1 MASHET
7 SGQKLIADANL
18 VAYFQS
24 SIDDV
29 ISHQSIDVEPQTAH
43 YLIQLLSF
51 LSRSENFYER
61 TTDGYQLK
69 PLALM
74 NADASREAS
83 PDARYQAFRRLTDV
97 SLFICGV
104 FSDSLNRKV
113 VGVDYH
119 TAMGESTYASLS
131 VELSYS
137 PLRALS
143 DVFYERSSK
152 FRDCADVSAE
162 VSDQDQSNSS
172 KDTLR
177 LYDVWLR
184 TGSQRALKQLFARHS
199 RFVSHGQPQATL
211 RALA

>member
-7 SGQKLIADANL
+7 SGQKLIANANL
-18 VAYFQS
+18 AENFQS
-24 SIDDV
+24 LIDDV

-43 YLIQLLSF
+43 YLVELLSF
-51 LSRSENFYER
+51 FSRSENFYER

-74 NADASREAS
+74 NADAAQDAS
-83 PDARYQAFRRLTDV
+83 PDARCQAFRRLGDV

-104 FSDSLNRKV
+104 FSGSVNRKV
-113 VGVDYH
+113 VDVDYH
-119 TAMGESTYASLS
+119 TAMGESTYASVS
-131 VELSYS
+131 DELSHS

-143 DVFYERSSK
+143 DVFSELSST
-152 FRDCADVSAE
+152 FRDCAEVLADVSG
-162 VSDQDQSNSS
+162 QDQSHSS

-184 TGSQRALKQLFARHS
+184 TGNQRALKQF
-199 RFVSHGQPQATL
+199 
-211 RALA
+211 RALGIHPLSASGNRKQH

>member
-1 MASHET
+1 MARHET
-7 SGQKLIADANL
+7 SGQKLITNANL
-18 VAYFQS
+18 VEYFQS

-43 YLIQLLSF
+43 YLVQLLSF
-51 LSRSENFYER
+51 CSRSEIFYER

-74 NADASREAS
+74 YADAPQEAS
-83 PDARYQAFRRLTDV
+83 PDARYQAFRRLGDV

-113 VGVDYH
+113 VDVDYY
-119 TAMGESTYASLS
+119 TALGESAYASVS
-131 VELSYS
+131 DELSHS

-143 DVFYERSSK
+143 AVFSELSSK
-152 FRDCADVSAE
+152 FRDCADVLAE

-172 KDTLR
+172 EDTLR

-184 TGSQRALKQLFARHS
+184 TGSQRALKQL
-199 RFVSHGQPQATL
+199 
-211 RALA
+211 RALGIHPLSAPGSRKQH